1 MIMTGVVVGY
11 DATRTAI
18 PQLPPNAQVYA
29 GYSTGIG
36 FVPWTEADFAA
47 HATALGPCLR
57 IDQDPSASDP
67 TADYLDVENGAAT
80 IADCPGWVQRAQSD
94 FAAARRPGQRS
105 PAIYMSASNVTAVV
119 NELVNAGI
127 NSGVGLVVANWS
139 ITEGTA
145 IQDVLGASGPF
156 PIVAV
161 QFADPGPYDINV
173 YSTDWLASQ
182 SGLDWTEQM
191 IMTLPTLQKGSQD
204 KAGEIQYVHRVQAL
218 TAVIGQINNLAA
230 ASSLALDGNFD
241 PATAAAVQAV
251 QAFFNI
257 TSDGVVGPI
266 TWHHLVCGD

>member
-1 MIMTGVVVGY
+1 MAGSAVGY

-29 GYSTGIG
+29 GYSTGSG
-36 FVPWTEADFAA
+36 VVPWTEADFAA

-67 TADYLDVENGAAT
+67 AADYLDVENGAAT

-94 FAAARRPGQRS
+94 FAAARRPGQRT
-105 PAIYMSASNVTAVV
+105 PAIYTSASNLTAVV

-127 NSGVGLVVANWS
+127 NNGVGLVVANWS

-145 IQDVLGASGPF
+145 TRDVLDASGPF
-156 PIVAV
+156 PIVGI
-161 QFADPGPYDINV
+161 QFSDPGPYDINV
-173 YSTDWLASQ
+173 YSTAWLSGQ

-191 IMTLPTLQKGSQD
+191 IMTLPTLQQGSQD
-204 KAGEIQYVHRVQAL
+204 KAGEIQYVHRAQAL

-230 ASSLALDGNFD
+230 AKSLALDGTFGQTT
-241 PATAAAVQAV
+241 TAAVEAVQT
-251 QAFFNI
+251 FFNI
-257 TSDGVVGPI
+257 TKDGVVGPI